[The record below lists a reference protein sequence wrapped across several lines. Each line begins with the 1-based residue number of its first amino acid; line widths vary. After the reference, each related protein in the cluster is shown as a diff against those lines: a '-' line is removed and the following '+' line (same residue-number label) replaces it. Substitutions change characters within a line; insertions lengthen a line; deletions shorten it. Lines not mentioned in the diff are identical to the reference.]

1 MERIST
7 EIYEIQKMKGKI
19 LTKSLPKLHEYY
31 CDEDETCQGCSAF
44 SWHYSKHSYF
54 RVEISELY
62 KIKQFQT

>member
-1 MERIST
+1 
-7 EIYEIQKMKGKI
+7 MKGKI